1 MSKPAQLKD
10 ALIDAQNYLDISQL
24 MKASSFFDVVRYLVR
39 QSLQVGVY
47 TLFHVRFIYEAGR
60 PLLYVTEGY
69 TLAEK
74 LGQSFDSG
82 DAQETFARVLRVWLN
97 VSDVDAQMALL
108 KDVDA
113 GVSKLFATGS
123 RSEEQMP
130 LRDAVANM
138 FPGVS
143 AEDWV
148 AAVSASQRHRIVLV
162 PTDDILTR
170 GSEIYKPATQFVV
183 KYGLRNAT
191 FYLATNLE
199 ADVLYCLALTW
210 AYLAARLLAP
220 IGSTGV
226 IFNILKFMNEIVHE
240 TDQVLSWM
248 KNTTAVKAKEVVSK
262 TLLGRGRGR
271 RLQCFPRVDY
281 SGPEPPLD
289 ESDPFLKNLVV
300 ALRHHHAVM
309 AANPPTRLEVLIS
322 DLEFSSYL
330 SYVPGKEGHPCAHP
344 CTRSVSL
351 ANNPYLYPFRVPD
364 FFNYGT
370 LAVLIARV
378 LIADVVGTSTGSTQQ
393 DSWDNVTRV
402 KHAEVMSC
410 LAQRRASLGFGDL
423 NPVSGAQ
430 QKALIL
436 TLTMS
441 VRLAYYAL
449 MKTFRLK
456 AGTAKVFNDYW
467 PAAEE
472 VFFARFCLLWCSAS
486 NDANPLT
493 PRELCMLPLYNME
506 EFVDHYSCKSRAN
519 FSAAPFCKV

>member
-1 MSKPAQLKD
+1 MKRHDSRSD
-10 ALIDAQNYLDISQL
+10 AHCLALSSALTSEICLNFFCYLL
-24 MKASSFFDVVRYLVR
+24 R
-39 QSLQVGVY
+39 Q
-47 TLFHVRFIYEAGR
+47 
-60 PLLYVTEGY
+60 
-69 TLAEK
+69 
-74 LGQSFDSG
+74 
-82 DAQETFARVLRVWLN
+82 VWLN

-108 KDVDA
+108 KDIDA

-143 AEDWV
+143 AEDW
-148 AAVSASQRHRIVLV
+148 
-162 PTDDILTR
+162 
-170 GSEIYKPATQFVV
+170 FVV

-199 ADVLYCLALTW
+199 ADVLYVLSTHKKILKNDVSKGFYCLGFTHKCLALTW

-262 TLLGRGRGR
+262 TLLDVVAGEG
-271 RLQCFPRVDY
+271 FNVSRVDY

-330 SYVPGKEGHPCAHP
+330 SYVPEKKAILVP
-344 CTRSVSL
+344 TL
-351 ANNPYLYPFRVPD
+351 YQNNPYLYPFRVPD

-410 LAQRRASLGFGDL
+410 LAQRRASLGFGDV

-493 PRELCMLPLYNME
+493 PRERCMLPLYNME

>member
-1 MSKPAQLKD
+1 MSKPAKLSD
-10 ALIDAQNYLDISQL
+10 ALKDAQNYLDIPQL
-24 MKASSFFDVVRYLVR
+24 MKAASFFDVVRYLVR

-60 PLLYVTEGY
+60 PMLYLTEGY
-69 TLAEK
+69 TLAQK
-74 LGQSFDSG
+74 LGQSFDTG
-82 DAQETFARVLRVWLN
+82 DAQESFARVLKV
-97 VSDVDAQMALL
+97 
-108 KDVDA
+108 
-113 GVSKLFATGS
+113 FATGS
-123 RSEEQMP
+123 RSEEQLS

-148 AAVSASQRHRIVLV
+148 AAVSASQRQGIVLV
-162 PTDDILTR
+162 PTDDIITR
-170 GSEIYKPATQFVV
+170 GSKIYKPATQFVV
-183 KYGLRNAT
+183 KHGLRNAT

-199 ADVLYCLALTW
+199 ADVLYVLSTHKKIVKSDVSKGLYCLAFTHKCLALTW

-226 IFNILKFMNEIVHE
+226 IFNILKFMNEIVQE
-240 TDQVLSWM
+240 KDEVFRWM
-248 KNTTAVKAKEVVSK
+248 KNTTAVKARELVSK
-262 TLLGRGRGR
+262 TSLDVIAGEG
-271 RLQCFPRVDY
+271 FNISRVDY

-289 ESDPFLKNLVV
+289 EADPFLKNLVV

-309 AANPPTRLEVLIS
+309 AANPPSRLEVLIS
-322 DLEFSSYL
+322 DLEFSSSL
-330 SYVPGKEGHPCAHP
+330 TYVPEKKAILVP
-344 CTRSVSL
+344 TL
-351 ANNPYLYPFRVPD
+351 YQNNPYLYPFRVPD

-378 LIADVVGTSTGSTQQ
+378 LIADVVGTGAGNAHQ
-393 DSWDNVTRV
+393 DSWDNVTRSNL
-402 KHAEVMSC
+402 AEVMSC
-410 LAQRRASLGFGDL
+410 LEERRASLGFGNL
-423 NPVSGAQ
+423 SSVSGAR

-493 PRELCMLPLYNME
+493 PREQCMLPLYNME
-506 EFVDHYSCKSRAN
+506 EFVEHYSCKSRAN
-519 FSAAPFCKV
+519 FSTAAFCKV